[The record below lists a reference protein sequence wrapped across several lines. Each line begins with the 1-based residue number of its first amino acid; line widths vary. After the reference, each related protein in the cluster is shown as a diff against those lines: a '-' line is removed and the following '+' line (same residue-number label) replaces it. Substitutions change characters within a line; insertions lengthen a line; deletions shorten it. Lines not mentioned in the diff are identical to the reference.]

1 MEIKHSLGE
10 SKKSLIYILLIFLNG
25 FCFCQQKDSFPENF
39 SKNWKSDS
47 LGENGFR
54 KKCITYDSVLTFIN
68 GINITGYSKEKVI
81 QLLGKPNKADGEPI
95 SYYVAYCCPDKKKQK
110 LDRLVVRFFKNKVT
124 QVQEIW
130 VELY

>member
-1 MEIKHSLGE
+1 MEIKHSLRA
-10 SKKSLIYILLIFLNG
+10 SKKWLIYFLLIFLNG
-25 FCFCQQKDSFPENF
+25 FCLGQQKDSLLENF

-47 LGENGFR
+47 QGENGFR
-54 KKCITYDSVLTFIN
+54 KKCITRDSVLTIIN

-81 QLLGKPNKADGEPI
+81 KLLGKPNRTEGESI

-110 LDRLVVRFFKNKVT
+110 LDRMVVRFFKNKVT